1 MQEEVEV
8 EEAAISQSAEAA
20 FRAEMRDFIQRVLP
34 AHLRDKVRAG
44 LRPSPQELR
53 EWHHILDAHGR
64 VAPAWPVEYGGT
76 GWDPIRLHIF
86 REELQ
91 LCYAPA
97 PLTMNINLV
106 GPVLIAFGS
115 EEQKARFLPGVRS
128 LDLWFAQGFSEPN
141 AGSDLAALRMSA
153 LRDGDDYIV
162 NGQKT
167 WTTYAQHANWMF
179 ALVRTSSS
187 GRKQDGITY
196 LLIDMASPGIT
207 VRPIVTLDHDHHVNE
222 VFFDNVRVPVA
233 NRIGEENMAW
243 TYAKYLLTHERVG
256 GARTG
261 IPMARIRRAKEL
273 ARGIEVEGKPLSEDL
288 AFRTRIAAVEV
299 ELKAL
304 EVTYMRI
311 LGDMMR
317 NPSAAPDPKSSILKL
332 RGTELMQR
340 TGEILFEMAG
350 EDGLRLLDEPLDGQI
365 DPDFGDEMWSLSA
378 GRNYFY
384 DRAQTIFAGTSEVQ
398 RGILAKQV
406 LGL

>member
-1 MQEEVEV
+1 LGEDSSVTG
-8 EEAAISQSAEAA
+8 IDEAA
-20 FRAEMRDFIQRVLP
+20 FRKEMRDFIRSVLP
-34 AHLRDKVRAG
+34 DSLREKVRAG
-44 LRPSPQELR
+44 LRASPDELR
-53 EWHHILDAHGR
+53 QWHRILDAHGR

-91 LCYAPA
+91 LCYAPP

-106 GPVLIAFGS
+106 GPVIIAFGS
-115 EEQKARFLPGVRS
+115 DEQKERFLPGVRS
-128 LDLWFAQGFSEPN
+128 LDLWFGQGFSEPN
-141 AGSDLAALRMSA
+141 AGSDLAALRTSA
-153 LRDGDDYIV
+153 VQDGDDYIV

-167 WTTYAQHANWMF
+167 WTTYAQHSNWMF

-233 NRIGEENMAW
+233 NRIGEENKAW
-243 TYAKYLLTHERVG
+243 SYAKYLLTHERVG

-261 IPMARIRRAKEL
+261 IPMARIRRAREL
-273 ARGIEVEGKPLSEDL
+273 ARGIIVDGRPLAEDV
-288 AFRTRIAAVEV
+288 AFRLKIAAVEV

-311 LGDMMR
+311 LGEMMR
-317 NPSAAPDPKSSILKL
+317 HPSAGLDPKSSILKL

-340 TGEILFEMAG
+340 TDEILFEMAG
-350 EDGLRLLDEPLDGQI
+350 EEGLRLLDEPMDGPLD
-365 DPDFGDEMWSLSA
+365 PEFGEETWMFAA

>member
-1 MQEEVEV
+1 MGDAVAQPD
-8 EEAAISQSAEAA
+8 EASI
-20 FRAEMRDFIQRVLP
+20 RAEMRGFIRSVLP
-34 AHLRDKVRAG
+34 APLRDKVRAG
-44 LRPSPQELR
+44 LRPSPHELR
-53 EWHHILDAHGR
+53 EWHRILDAHGR
-64 VAPAWPVEYGGT
+64 VAPAWPIEHGGT

-115 EEQKARFLPGVRS
+115 EEQKQRFLPGVRS

-141 AGSDLAALRMSA
+141 AGSDLAALRTSA
-153 LRDGDDYIV
+153 VSDRDDYIV

-179 ALVRTSSS
+179 ALVRTSSA

-196 LLIDMASPGIT
+196 LLIDMETPGVT
-207 VRPIVTLDHDHHVNE
+207 VRPIITLDHDHHVNE
-222 VFFDNVRVPVA
+222 VFLDNVRVPVA
-233 NRIGEENMAW
+233 NRIGEEGMAW

-261 IPMARIRRAKEL
+261 MPKARIRRAKEL
-273 ARGIEVEGKPLSEDL
+273 ARDILVDGRPLADDP
-288 AFRTRIAAVEV
+288 AFRTRIASVEV

-317 NPSAAPDPKSSILKL
+317 NPTSAPDPASSILKL

-340 TGEILFEMAG
+340 TGEILFEIAG
-350 EDGLRLLDEPLDGQI
+350 EDGLRLSDQPLDGPI
-365 DPDFGDEMWSLSA
+365 DEDFAEAMWSLTA